1 MEIIKFLYAL
11 KGKCVKLTLRNSSY
25 VGFVCRINPNK
36 TLIFVDVVGDGC
48 KIPGSKLFFGREIL
62 NVEIVH
68 EGRTCSGTV
77 HDTLDGPVAQKAYMK
92 KVMLDDDESEEDCV
106 NFVVVDEFQGKFVP
120 AVAHI
125 KRQYA
130 IGVGADGVDLFKNG
144 RLCWLQI
151 ATKHKIYLFDIL
163 LLGAR
168 AFKNGLSQILGN
180 KHILKIIHN
189 CRVIASSL
197 NCQFG
202 VKLSNVFDTQV
213 ADVMYFYSETGG
225 FLPDRVSTLEQVASL
240 HLKIPSSQV
249 LALQMKSKVGQES
262 ALELPDEL
270 RKLEQ
275 MHNERQQ
282 WACEHYAITE
292 RGLLTRFGPQP
303 SPETRQQEDKEAGSR
318 QPASTRRPA
327 TVKVCPAPTCQP
339 VSPRS
344 VAAHSSLKSIV
355 SPDSVDQ
362 DLKATMAARNDLR
375 SGNISIA
382 CPGGTAKRL
391 LERLDRGRVFG
402 QPQSPAPAQSAGR
415 GFLLHMSQAQ
425 VSRYSPSA

>member
-1 MEIIKFLYAL
+1 M
-11 KGKCVKLTLRNSSY
+11 
-25 VGFVCRINPNK
+25 
-36 TLIFVDVVGDGC
+36 
-48 KIPGSKLFFGREIL
+48 
-62 NVEIVH
+62 
-68 EGRTCSGTV
+68 
-77 HDTLDGPVAQKAYMK
+77 
-92 KVMLDDDESEEDCV
+92 
-106 NFVVVDEFQGKFVP
+106 
-120 AVAHI
+120 
-125 KRQYA
+125 
-130 IGVGADGVDLFKNG
+130 
-144 RLCWLQI
+144 
-151 ATKHKIYLFDIL
+151 
-163 LLGAR
+163 
-168 AFKNGLSQILGN
+168 
-180 KHILKIIHN
+180 
-189 CRVIASSL
+189 
-197 NCQFG
+197 
-202 VKLSNVFDTQV
+202 
-213 ADVMYFYSETGG
+213 
-225 FLPDRVSTLEQVASL
+225 
-240 HLKIPSSQV
+240 
-249 LALQMKSKVGQES
+249 
-262 ALELPDEL
+262 PDEL